1 MDTSEILVIED
12 DEEIRRLL
20 RTTLSAQHYIVRE
33 ASTVAGGT
41 LLATQQM
48 CDLILL
54 DLGLPDGDGIKVIQK
69 VREKQH
75 TVPILVLSVRSDD
88 RDKILALDAGADDFI
103 NKPVS
108 MGVLLARLRAALRRS
123 IQTAGRTTQSIFRTG
138 EIQVDLNKRR
148 VSVADA
154 EVRLTRTEFKLLETL
169 IRHAD
174 QVVTHDRL
182 LNDVWGSG
190 YDNELH
196 YVRLYILQLRRKLE
210 ANPSRPRYLLTEPGV
225 GYRLVTQYFP
235 DAWAKYR

>member
-69 VREKQH
+69 VREKQP
-75 TVPILVLSVRSDD
+75 TIPILVLSVRSND

-123 IQTAGRTTQSIFRTG
+123 IQVGGRTTQSIYRTG
-138 EIQVDLNKRR
+138 KIEVDLNKRR
-148 VSVADA
+148 VTVAGA
-154 EVRLTRTEFKLLETL
+154 EVHCTRIEYKLLETL
-169 IRHAD
+169 IHQAD
-174 QVVTHDRL
+174 RIVTHDRL
-182 LNDVWGSG
+182 LNTVWGPG
-190 YDNELH
+190 HDNELH
-196 YVRLYILQLRRKLE
+196 YLRLYILQLRRKLE
-210 ANPSRPRYLLTEPGV
+210 ANPSRPQYLLTEPGV
-225 GYRLVTQYFP
+225 GYRLSTQSFP
-235 DAWAKYR
+235 EAWKEYR